1 MEHKIRLGISVGD
14 LNGIG
19 MELIIKTLMDPRI
32 NNSCTPIVYG
42 STRTA
47 SYHRKALGV
56 NDWSFNIINDAEAA
70 NPKRANLVNVWQDEV
85 NIQLGQ
91 ADPEV
96 GKYAFLSLE
105 AAVKDLQA
113 GKIDALLTAPINKDT
128 IQSADFNFPG
138 HTEYLQQAFGAKDVL
153 MFLVSDKLRV
163 GTVTGH
169 MPLKAVAGSLTK
181 DAILS
186 KVRLMHRSLLL
197 DFGIRK
203 PRIALLSLN
212 PHAGDNG
219 LLGEEEKTI
228 IQPAVAQ
235 AQSEDMLVYG
245 PYGADGFFGSSQFA
259 QFDGILGMYHDQVLT
274 PFKALAFETGV
285 NFTAG
290 LPVVRTSP
298 DHGTGYDI
306 AGKNEADPS
315 SFRHALYQAVDIS
328 RHRREQEVLEA
339 NPIKVSQG
347 KPDRERS

>member
-1 MEHKIRLGISVGD
+1 
-14 LNGIG
+14 
-19 MELIIKTLMDPRI
+19 
-32 NNSCTPIVYG
+32 
-42 STRTA
+42 
-47 SYHRKALGV
+47 
-56 NDWSFNIINDAEAA
+56 
-70 NPKRANLVNVWQDEV
+70 
-85 NIQLGQ
+85 
-91 ADPEV
+91 
-96 GKYAFLSLE
+96 
-105 AAVKDLQA
+105 
-113 GKIDALLTAPINKDT
+113 
-128 IQSADFNFPG
+128 
-138 HTEYLQQAFGAKDVL
+138 
-153 MFLVSDKLRV
+153 
-163 GTVTGH
+163 
-169 MPLKAVAGSLTK
+169 
-181 DAILS
+181 
-186 KVRLMHRSLLL
+186 MHRSLLL

-219 LLGEEEKTI
+219 LLGEEEQTI

-245 PYGADGFFGSSQFA
+245 PYGADGFFGSSQFT

-328 RHRREQEVLEA
+328 RHRREQDVLES

-347 KPDRERS
+347 KPDRERHG